1 MIRIAVLALLA
12 SLFMNV
18 GAAQACDG
26 YVSIA
31 AEDMKAYR
39 DKLAEPGA
47 DPLDQLFAFQQLV
60 CSDNPTIRAYAIRT
74 GLTVGTDPLLRSQV
88 LLDAMLAKHTIE
100 IEVVAGKQ
108 STADDKE
115 WLKSFGGILVFEVA
129 YSSAAEGCVDVRY
142 NDECT
147 NESAFFMSGTKVS
160 FYSSFSRITGQ
171 FELSDDNELVGTIQV
186 DRNGTHGLIPGVIK
200 LF

>member
-1 MIRIAVLALLA
+1 MIRIAVLGLIA
-12 SLFMNV
+12 SLFMGV

-31 AEDMKAYR
+31 TEDMKAYR
-39 DKLAEPGA
+39 DKLSEAGA
-47 DPLDQLFAFQQLV
+47 DPLDQLYAFQQLV

-74 GLTVGTDPLLRSQV
+74 GLTVGTDPLLRAQV

-108 STADDKE
+108 STADDKD
-115 WLKSFGGILVFEVA
+115 WLKTFGGIVLFEVRGV
-129 YSSAAEGCVDVRY
+129 SAVEGCVDVVY
-142 NDECT
+142 QDECT
-147 NESAFFMSGTKVS
+147 NKSALFVTGTKVQFYVAS
-160 FYSSFSRITGQ
+160 FRMSGQ
-171 FELSDDNELVGTIQV
+171 FELSESNELVGTIQI
-186 DRNGTHGLIPGVIK
+186 DRNGTHGLIPAVIK